1 MKPALKKHRA
11 EKEKGHRLI
20 PVSSEQ
26 ASSLENVGKDGTD
39 KAAEGKKIRKNIP
52 FFIETNICYKSKYK
66 NNMPKPFLLGI
77 CHTKSNAGMHFQ
89 GLKHIYCF

>member
-26 ASSLENVGKDGTD
+26 ASSFENVGKDGTD

-52 FFIETNICYKSKYK
+52 IFY
-66 NNMPKPFLLGI
+66 
-77 CHTKSNAGMHFQ
+77 
-89 GLKHIYCF
+89 

>member
-26 ASSLENVGKDGTD
+26 ASSFENVGKDGTD

-52 FFIETNICYKSKYK
+52 IFYWNKY
-66 NNMPKPFLLGI
+66 LLQI
-77 CHTKSNAGMHFQ
+77 Q
-89 GLKHIYCF
+89 I